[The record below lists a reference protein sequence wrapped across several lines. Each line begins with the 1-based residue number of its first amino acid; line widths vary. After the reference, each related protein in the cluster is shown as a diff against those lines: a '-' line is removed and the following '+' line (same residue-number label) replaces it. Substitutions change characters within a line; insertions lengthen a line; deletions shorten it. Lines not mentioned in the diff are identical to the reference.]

1 MHPVLWFIF
10 VYYKLHI
17 ITHKHIGWL
26 VELSEDEEEEHN
38 TERKLWPSR
47 QQQNGLM
54 CAWFKEHLAKIV
66 IKMVKVAQ
74 RQRRDRGAAERTPAT
89 APRSPL
95 CVFTFFLSHAFFLPG
110 ATKQHQPHPPTDA
123 ELRERASRLSLTDKR
138 RVRAAAAQP
147 ARRSS
152 RFLRHVFCGASFK
165 TASDQWGGGTAG
177 RKSKDSQS
185 ATGGGARI

>member
-1 MHPVLWFIF
+1 MHPVLWFIINST
-10 VYYKLHI
+10 LSH
-17 ITHKHIGWL
+17 TSTGWL
-26 VELSEDEEEEHN
+26 VELSEGEEEEHN

-54 CAWFKEHLAKIV
+54 CACFKEHLAKIV

-74 RQRRDRGAAERTPAT
+74 RQRRSRAH
-89 APRSPL
+89 PRHRPL

-123 ELRERASRLSLTDKR
+123 ELWDRASRLSLTDKR

-165 TASDQWGGGTAG
+165 TASDQ
-177 RKSKDSQS
+177 
-185 ATGGGARI
+185 